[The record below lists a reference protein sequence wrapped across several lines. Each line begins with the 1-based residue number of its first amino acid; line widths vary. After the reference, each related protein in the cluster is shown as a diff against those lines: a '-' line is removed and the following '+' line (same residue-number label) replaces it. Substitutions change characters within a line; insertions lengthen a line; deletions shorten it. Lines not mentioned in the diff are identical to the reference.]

1 MQVPVNA
8 DEYLLHE
15 VLRLL
20 PITNRP
26 KNEVQQSSL
35 IPFDQLLE
43 RPLLAA
49 EKRSNNRRVVQRAQP
64 FSDSR
69 SRQRYR
75 SLDCDVS
82 HGLTPV
88 IAQKMPASDGTEFV
102 LCTSTGFRVPG
113 KARAM
118 PYVPNVGR
126 SGPSSYKSIR

>member
-1 MQVPVNA
+1 MQVTVYP
-8 DEYLLHE
+8 DELRLHE

-20 PITNRP
+20 SITDRPID
-26 KNEVQQSSL
+26 EVQQSSL
-35 IPFDQLLE
+35 IPLDQLLE
-43 RPLLAA
+43 RPVLAA

-88 IAQKMPASDGTEFV
+88 IAREMPASDGTEFV
-102 LCTSTGFRVPG
+102 SCTSTGFRVPD
-113 KARAM
+113 KARG
-118 PYVPNVGR
+118 VPHETNVGCNYVNGYR
-126 SGPSSYKSIR
+126 S